1 LRWVRD
7 NLSYLLILSLER
19 KWIKLAN
26 KDINAYP
33 SVDSI
38 NNNNFVFV
46 SVGGTL
52 KKIKKEDLL
61 KEVINALDKIYQI
74 QAKAVYTDDYD
85 STLGDELYTI
95 INGLKG
101 N

>member
-1 LRWVRD
+1 M
-7 NLSYLLILSLER
+7 
-19 KWIKLAN
+19 AN
-26 KDINAYP
+26 KDINTYP

-46 SVGGTL
+46 SVGGVL

-61 KEVINALDKIYQI
+61 KEVIDALSKIYEI

-85 STLGDELYTI
+85 STLGDELFTI
-95 INGLKG
+95 INDLKA

>member
-1 LRWVRD
+1 M
-7 NLSYLLILSLER
+7 
-19 KWIKLAN
+19 AN
-26 KDINAYP
+26 KDINTYP

-46 SVGGTL
+46 SVGGVL

-61 KEVINALDKIYQI
+61 REVIDALNKIYEI

-85 STLGDELYTI
+85 STLGDELFAI
-95 INGLKG
+95 INDLKG

>member
-1 LRWVRD
+1 MI
-7 NLSYLLILSLER
+7 LLLER
-19 KWIKLAN
+19 KWIRLAN
-26 KDINAYP
+26 KDINNYP
-33 SVDSI
+33 SIDSI

-61 KEVINALDKIYQI
+61 NEVINALSKIYEI
-74 QAKAVYTDDYD
+74 QTKAVYTDDYD
-85 STLGDELYTI
+85 STLGDELFAI
-95 INGLKG
+95 INDLKG

>member
-1 LRWVRD
+1 M
-7 NLSYLLILSLER
+7 ILSLER
-19 KWIKLAN
+19 KWIELAN

-46 SVGGTL
+46 SVGGVL

>member
-1 LRWVRD
+1 
-7 NLSYLLILSLER
+7 
-19 KWIKLAN
+19 LAN
-26 KDINAYP
+26 KDINTYP
-33 SVDSI
+33 NVDSI

-46 SVGGTL
+46 SVGGVL

-61 KEVINALDKIYQI
+61 KEVIDALSKIYEI

-85 STLGDELYTI
+85 STLGDELLAI
-95 INGLKG
+95 ISDLKG